1 MAKSELICPIC
12 NADIPLA
19 GDERAGEEVFCAYC
33 SSPCRLTANASSE
46 DCELEE
52 DF

>member
-1 MAKSELICPIC
+1 VAAAELSCPVC
-12 NADIPLA
+12 MADIPLA
-19 GDERAGEEVFCAYC
+19 GDEPAGSEVFCAYC
-33 SSPCRLTANASSE
+33 HAPCRLTRDAAEE